1 MGEIIR
7 SGRAIDWILVL
18 IAFEALAV
26 LGCRAITGR
35 GPMAVAFIGNIL
47 AGSFLLVALR
57 GALTGASWIWIA
69 LSLIGA
75 FAAHLADLAGRWE
88 VSACGIREPSSRAL
102 LVAPRFRA
110 EREPRRKRRVVRSR
124 KAPHVAGRT

>member
-1 MGEIIR
+1 MDEIIR

-26 LGCRAITGR
+26 LGCRALTGR

-57 GALTGASWIWIA
+57 IALAGASWIWIG
-69 LSLIGA
+69 LSLIGGFCRSSCRSRGKVGGFRVRNPGA
-75 FAAHLADLAGRWE
+75 KFA
-88 VSACGIREPSSRAL
+88 SAPCR
-102 LVAPRFRA
+102 PRFRA
-110 EREPRRKRRVVRSR
+110 EREPRRKRRVVRSH